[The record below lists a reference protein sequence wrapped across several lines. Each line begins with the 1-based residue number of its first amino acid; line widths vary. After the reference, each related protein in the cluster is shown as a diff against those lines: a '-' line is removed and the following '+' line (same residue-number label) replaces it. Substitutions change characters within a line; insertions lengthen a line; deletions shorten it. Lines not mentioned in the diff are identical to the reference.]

1 MARAYTKEERE
12 KLKKKFLEVRRKG
25 KSIKA
30 SARAAGISVS
40 TYYTALADWC
50 WSKDCGWTKGSK
62 T

>member
-12 KLKKKFLEVRRKG
+12 KLKKKFLDVRSKG

-40 TYYTALADWC
+40 TYYDWC